1 MTTTVL
7 EKYVADVLPPE
18 KADPLFDGMPKHIRR
33 EVFERNLMNALMAN
47 PDLMQHPPALLFR
60 EVAKAAGL
68 GLLLDPLLGEAY
80 IVVAY
85 NYKSKKSEPQLRVG
99 YKGMV
104 KLARQA
110 GTVNGVYVHEV
121 CKNDKVE
128 VDLGFPK
135 VFHHRPVLFG
145 DRGEIIGYV
154 ATITFKD
161 GTFDFEPMSVEQC
174 HEIRDRSDA
183 WKAFKADKIKS
194 TPWQSDDSEMCKKTT
209 LRRLMKRQDQSPEMV
224 RAQQIED
231 EAEHPDMVRGSSAP
245 ALPRDS
251 GPPRLSAQAPQP
263 EPEPEHAEEG
273 EVDDTPPKK
282 PEGEGSFND
291 PQSEPEQEVQSEEPS
306 ALPLDG
312 ETFATFT
319 NKFVIKIEATV
330 HPGDVFKWGDLNR
343 GALDRMKKDAPG
355 LESKI
360 KAAME
365 KQLHKLRAT
374 AAAAAKPAQAGKKAP
389 AKRTKKA
396 DKNPAE
402 LVPDPETPEETLK
415 SFDAMLA
422 KATTG
427 EELESIWNEKIMPV
441 VDKMLPPDQNES
453 EGIYQKHEKRLGGD

>member
-1 MTTTVL
+1 MTATAL
-7 EKYVADVLPPE
+7 EQYVGEVLPPE
-18 KADPLFDGMPKHIRR
+18 KAESMYAGMPQHIRP

-47 PDLMQHPPALLFR
+47 PDLMNHPPALLYR

-80 IVVAY
+80 IVIAY
-85 NYKSKKSEPQLRVG
+85 NYKSKRSEPQLRVG
-99 YKGMV
+99 YKGMC

-135 VFHHRPVLFG
+135 VFHHRPILFG

-161 GTFDFEPMSVEQC
+161 GTFDFEPMSVSQC

-194 TPWQSDDSEMCKKTT
+194 TPWSTDDSEMCKKTT

-224 RAQQIED
+224 KAQQIED

-251 GPPRLSAQAPQP
+251 GPPRLSAPAPQP
-263 EPEPEHAEEG
+263 EPEQPEEPEQNDPA
-273 EVDDTPPKK
+273 PQK
-282 PEGEGSFND
+282 PEGDGSFSD
-291 PQSEPEQEVQSEEPS
+291 PEPEAEGEKPFTFK
-306 ALPLDG
+306 LDG
-312 ETFATFT
+312 ETFQTFT
-319 NKFVIKIEATV
+319 NKFLIKIEATV
-330 HPGDVFKWGDLNR
+330 HPADVFKWGDMNR
-343 GALDRMKKDAPG
+343 GALDRMRKDAPG
-355 LESKI
+355 LEAQI
-360 KAAME
+360 HAATE
-365 KQLHKLRAT
+365 RQLQKLRAT
-374 AAAAAKPAQAGKKAP
+374 AAAAKPSEKKPA

-396 DKNPAE
+396 DKKSDE
-402 LVPDPETPEETLK
+402 LVLDPENPEETLK
-415 SFDAMLA
+415 SFDVLLA

-427 EELESIWNEKIMPV
+427 EELEHIWNNQVMPV
-441 VDKMLPPDQNES
+441 LTKMLPPDQE
-453 EGIYQKHEKRLGGD
+453 EADGIYRRHEQRLN